1 MKTPEQIDL
10 IIAEMK
16 SKQAAALA
24 RVADLDVW
32 ISAGLLGKDERFV
45 SNVCTEKVEQKG
57 KAEKAAE
64 WVKVLTWIKE

>member
-10 IIAEMK
+10 IITEMQ

-24 RVADLDVW
+24 RVAELDIW
-32 ISAGLLGKDERFV
+32 ISAGLSGKDERFV
-45 SNVCTEKVEQKG
+45 SNVCAEKIEQKG